1 MFDTPFSW
9 RKRLLLR
16 SWNSCW
22 SSQPESTLTLWRHPL
37 QSTTLV
43 KMEGCS
49 WRLSGKSLRNTNH
62 GQWLVLVFPV
72 LFIQLVGRILV
83 RPSTVLNQQLH
94 FYMAIYIFLYI
105 YSCTVYQPI
114 WRHFGCP
121 TSFKFPPFS
130 VKSYH
135 GGWDR
140 PERTW
145 GGTTCSLALQHKP
158 TESQR
163 CFCQNKTKEGLPVFR
178 CFSNWSSHPT
188 GRLKMHWHWHVFQ
201 MPKWYVLLWYK
212 I

>member
-1 MFDTPFSW
+1 
-9 RKRLLLR
+9 
-16 SWNSCW
+16 
-22 SSQPESTLTLWRHPL
+22 
-37 QSTTLV
+37 
-43 KMEGCS
+43 MEGCS

-145 GGTTCSLALQHKP
+145 GGTTCSLALQHKMTDFRFFDVFP
-158 TESQR
+158 TDLYTQQAGSKYIDIDMSFRCQNDIFSYGIRSRNESTESWHLKQPVKR
-163 CFCQNKTKEGLPVFR
+163 KPSNKILRK
-178 CFSNWSSHPT
+178 
-188 GRLKMHWHWHVFQ
+188 
-201 MPKWYVLLWYK
+201 
-212 I
+212 